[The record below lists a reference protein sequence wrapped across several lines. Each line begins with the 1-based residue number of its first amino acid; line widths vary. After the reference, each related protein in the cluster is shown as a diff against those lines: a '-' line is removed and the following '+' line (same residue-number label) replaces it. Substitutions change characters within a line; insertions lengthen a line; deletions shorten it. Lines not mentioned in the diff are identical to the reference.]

1 MDGDTCFRRIL
12 PDGKIFIREKTLQR
26 VVSER
31 VVEAR
36 RARPSRPLSAAR
48 DFPREPRVEP
58 RKTTQAFR
66 PRTTS
71 TAARASRLPRNA
83 ALEISEA
90 SVFFERR
97 LSDKSMCDPP
107 TRPKPPSLLY
117 GGRYSAEANAA
128 RAERWRALAALQTR
142 GAETAGRK
150 AHASDATDAA
160 SVAACDALEARET
173 ELGTHDANATRS
185 SQVVVPTP
193 TPELES
199 ESATWAKRVP
209 WSRVNVV
216 RQDTERVAD
225 GGDSK
230 RDETEKGVPEEDASG
245 LVATS
250 VDFPTDQFVTP
261 PVPCTSPLVTARVSG
276 CLADE
281 VVVGG
286 FAASRRRLFRLD
298 SGEDDAPRGSAPEEE
313 LLSPSASPSGFA
325 TCSFVTAGA
334 ETDDW
339 DALGVVHHEA
349 IVWNDTNNATDTE
362 SEKSGSSSSG
372 WNPSSDATVSSGWT
386 ERETFSERSSS
397 SRDEEQETF
406 PRSALFSPLPRACS
420 RAFREAVEAV
430 EREDERRTREAERFV
445 AERLVKKDE
454 RDGSRAKLADAENVD
469 PETVARSS
477 HPATARAAAAGGA
490 DAAATREK
498 NAAAFAALR
507 RSLELNSPRAPPP
520 VRTRV
525 APRET
530 KKKKPLAS
538 RSSVSVP
545 AEKVP
550 RPSSSSRDAKR
561 RRDEKEKTS
570 WEPEKTWPPLPAA
583 EPDETAVAEEEA
595 EAPTASG
602 GVAKLEDE
610 KDATKTND
618 AKQKQTH
625 ECVSAASSSSVWA
638 AIVAA
643 DSDAAKT
650 TEVFELVADTRN
662 DKAASP
668 IGRAEAETLSKEVF
682 EETAP
687 AVFAADAR
695 EGAKS
700 PLLEDDDAE
709 ATRRRCE
716 AAVAALEDAVRL
728 ALDARAAAAACA
740 PNAAAEMDKKM
751 ADAARALSDR
761 TRETNGLS
769 DFSPSAR
776 FFSFDAEECFAPTWP
791 CVFVSGG
798 TEKEQVPRVCR
809 WRSAHGSSFALGP
822 AGNDPGADPAFDSI
836 DSESRLERLME
847 RAVERCLAKFGDGIV
862 RAVRA
867 SSQASSP

>member
-1 MDGDTCFRRIL
+1 M
-12 PDGKIFIREKTLQR
+12 
-26 VVSER
+26 
-31 VVEAR
+31 
-36 RARPSRPLSAAR
+36 
-48 DFPREPRVEP
+48 
-58 RKTTQAFR
+58 
-66 PRTTS
+66 
-71 TAARASRLPRNA
+71 
-83 ALEISEA
+83 
-90 SVFFERR
+90 FFERR

-150 AHASDATDAA
+150 AHASDATDATSAA

-230 RDETEKGVPEEDASG
+230 RDETEKGVPEETHASG

-276 CLADE
+276 CVADE
-281 VVVGG
+281 VLVGG
-286 FAASRRRLFRLD
+286 FAASPRRLFRLD
-298 SGEDDAPRGSAPEEE
+298 SGEDDAPRGSVLEEE
-313 LLSPSASPSGFA
+313 LLSPSASPSGFRA
-325 TCSFVTAGA
+325 PCSFVTQGA

-339 DALGVVHHEA
+339 DALGVVNHQGSA

-372 WNPSSDATVSSGWT
+372 WNPSSDATASSGWT
-386 ERETFSERSSS
+386 ERETFSERSLN

-406 PRSALFSPLPRACS
+406 PVRSALFSPLPRACS

-477 HPATARAAAAGGA
+477 HPATARAAAAAAA

-561 RRDEKEKTS
+561 RRDEKEKTP

-595 EAPTASG
+595 EAPTAIG

-643 DSDAAKT
+643 DSDKTKT
-650 TEVFELVADTRN
+650 TEVFEFVADTRN
-662 DKAASP
+662 DYDADMP
-668 IGRAEAETLSKEVF
+668 IARAEAETLSKEVF
-682 EETAP
+682 ETTAP
-687 AVFAADAR
+687 AVFAFDAR

-700 PLLEDDDAE
+700 PLRKKDDDAE

-728 ALDARAAAAACA
+728 ALAARAAAAACA

-751 ADAARALSDR
+751 ASSAQALLSDR

-776 FFSFDAEECFAPTWP
+776 FFSFDAEECFAPGS

-798 TEKEQVPRVCR
+798 TEKSHVPRVCR
-809 WRSAHGSSFALGP
+809 WRSAHGSSFALGC
-822 AGNDPGADPAFDSI
+822 ASLPGADPAGDSI

>member
-1 MDGDTCFRRIL
+1 M
-12 PDGKIFIREKTLQR
+12 
-26 VVSER
+26 
-31 VVEAR
+31 
-36 RARPSRPLSAAR
+36 
-48 DFPREPRVEP
+48 
-58 RKTTQAFR
+58 
-66 PRTTS
+66 
-71 TAARASRLPRNA
+71 
-83 ALEISEA
+83 
-90 SVFFERR
+90 FFERR

-160 SVAACDALEARET
+160 SAASVAAREARET

-225 GGDSK
+225 GGDWK

-276 CLADE
+276 CVADE
-281 VVVGG
+281 VLVGG

-298 SGEDDAPRGSAPEEE
+298 SGEDDAPRGSGLEEE
-313 LLSPSASPSGFA
+313 LLSPSASPSGFRA
-325 TCSFVTAGA
+325 PCSFVTQGA

-339 DALGVVHHEA
+339 DALGVVHGSPIA
-349 IVWNDTNNATDTE
+349 RNDTNATE
-362 SEKSGSSSSG
+362 SESQSGSSSSG
-372 WNPSSDATVSSGWT
+372 WNPSSDATASSGWT

-397 SRDEEQETF
+397 SRDEQEETF
-406 PRSALFSPLPRACS
+406 PVRSALFSPLPRACS

-445 AERLVKKDE
+445 ADRLEKINE

-477 HPATARAAAAGGA
+477 HPATARVSSAADA

-545 AEKVP
+545 AEEVP

-561 RRDEKEKTS
+561 RRDEKRNDKEKTS

-583 EPDETAVAEEEA
+583 EPDETAVAEEEE

-602 GVAKLEDE
+602 GVAKLEEE

-643 DSDAAKT
+643 DSDKTKT
-650 TEVFELVADTRN
+650 TEVFEFVADTRN
-662 DKAASP
+662 DYDADMP

-700 PLLEDDDAE
+700 PLRKKDDDAE

-751 ADAARALSDR
+751 ADAAQALLSDR

-769 DFSPSAR
+769 DFPPSAR
-776 FFSFDAEECFAPTWP
+776 FFSFDAEECFAPGS

-798 TEKEQVPRVCR
+798 TEKSHVPRVCR
-809 WRSAHGSSFALGP
+809 WRSAHGSSFALGC
-822 AGNDPGADPAFDSI
+822 AADPPRADPAGDSI